1 MHTAHFRHLFDLYR
15 QQASLRAG
23 IFAGFLLTLMMV
35 CPDSALAQRFTAKGN
50 YNFME
55 FQKKPYYFG
64 ITLGANAS
72 RFRPYR
78 SSGFIEH
85 DSLYSI
91 ESLNG
96 PGFNLGIV
104 TNFKVGQFFDF
115 RLLPTLSFAERKL
128 QYRAGQTSTIPQE
141 IRVESVFVEIPFHVR
156 YKSAPFHDLRLFV
169 IGGIKYAFD
178 VASNSRAREADQL
191 LKIAPSD
198 FSVEYGAGVQIFFPF
213 FIFSPEFKVSHG
225 IGNTHIYNT
234 SLEESSVLEK
244 LLSRTFTISLH
255 FEG

>member
-1 MHTAHFRHLFDLYR
+1 MTVWPAMALLLLFL
-15 QQASLRAG
+15 
-23 IFAGFLLTLMMV
+23 
-35 CPDSALAQRFTAKGN
+35 ALPGSGQAQRFTAKGN

-64 ITLGANAS
+64 ITLGGNAS
-72 RFRPYR
+72 RFKPYR
-78 SSGFIEH
+78 SSGFIEN
-85 DSLYSI
+85 DSLYTI

-104 TNFKVGQFFDF
+104 ANFKVGQFFDF

-128 QYRAGQTSTIPQE
+128 EYQVGQSSSIPRE
-141 IRVESVFVEIPFHVR
+141 TRVESVFVEIPFHVR
-156 YKSAPFHDLRLFV
+156 YKSAPFHDMRLFV
-169 IGGIKYAFD
+169 IGGVKYAFD
-178 VASNSRAREADQL
+178 VASNSRSRDADQL

-198 FSVEYGAGVQIFFPF
+198 YSVEYGAGVQIFFPF

-225 IGNTHIYNT
+225 IGNTHIYNA